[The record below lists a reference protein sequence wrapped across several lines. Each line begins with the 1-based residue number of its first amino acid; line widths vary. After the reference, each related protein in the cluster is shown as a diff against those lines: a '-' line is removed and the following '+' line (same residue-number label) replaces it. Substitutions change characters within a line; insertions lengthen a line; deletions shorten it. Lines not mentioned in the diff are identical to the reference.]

1 MKQIKGY
8 RLWQI
13 IYPVGIYYVVSSVV
27 FLFAG
32 MLFGNANETY
42 MLRQTLCALVTI
54 PFLYFS
60 FYRKDRQLEKIVMDG
75 KEKDTATNVVKYIIC
90 AVIGTG
96 TLGIAC
102 NNLIAMTPLMQVSSG
117 YQETNQAFFG
127 GGMVFEILGSGLLI
141 PIAEEMLFRGIVF
154 KRLRIWAGVRVAI
167 AGSALFFALIHVN
180 LVQFLYAGIL
190 GIFLAL
196 LLEKSGKLYIP
207 VLGHITANLIA
218 IVRAETGW
226 LSFAY
231 QITPAGIG
239 VTAGCLLV
247 AGCIVWVMTRER

>member
-1 MKQIKGY
+1 M
-8 RLWQI
+8 WQI

-32 MLFGNANETY
+32 MLLGNANETY

-75 KEKDTATNVVKYIIC
+75 KEKDTAADVVKYIIC

-218 IVRAETGW
+218 IARAETGW

-231 QITPAGIG
+231 KMTLSGLE
-239 VTAGCLLV
+239 VTGACLLSAV
-247 AGCIVWVMTRER
+247 GVIWLLERER